1 MRGGKFRQRKKMR
14 ALFSHFRIFAFP
26 PHDVAHAGSAGDWR
40 GGATEKDRH
49 KEKETGTRRERDG
62 KDKKEG
68 IRELESI

>member
-1 MRGGKFRQRKKMR
+1 MVENSGKEKKCER
-14 ALFSHFRIFAFP
+14 FFRIFAFSHFP